1 MSVSPDGRRE
11 GPQEQSAPGG
21 GRSPSGRVVV
31 PPPGATPIS
40 RSWSGVVPLS
50 GSVPDP
56 APYGGAAPQPRAAWS
71 TSRKLFVLVMFLI
84 MLAFNLYL
92 LHSINSSSSSDWRQS
107 DPWWQ
112 ESDIVETDSVPWEVA
127 GAVVRPDTAVVPS
140 GQWLNGLQQ
149 AWGLDFPAADGGAEQ
164 NVRVSSNGSV
174 LVTLERANLWQGT
187 VKGWDVGG
195 GAPRQLWSHTVQ
207 NRDSPDI
214 GDERKS
220 TWVGS
225 TLFVGHYAVNADTGQ
240 IVSLTWMRQEA
251 EAHSD
256 KDLRVT
262 ADLMLVACDSSTGGC
277 SGRRADGTVVW
288 EASTGLAGTD
298 MWGSAASTGH
308 DWIWLGRASTSNV
321 FLDGATGQVKT
332 SSFEPVQ
339 RCWRAPAADGWLVA
353 CEGDSQIRALAADGT
368 PVEAF
373 DAAHWPV
380 STRSKHECSD
390 ASVPI
395 WDQEPTLAQATAYY
409 RDSDASAT
417 RGVLTPADC
426 GHIEYQAPDGAT
438 TALDLTGDDEQRAFT
453 LGDSGGELQDQ
464 LSVSDDGRVLAIGNS
479 VLIDLTTGQC
489 MGPTGNAPDRP
500 ALIAPALILTK
511 TNTNLTATAPR

>member
-1 MSVSPDGRRE
+1 M
-11 GPQEQSAPGG
+11 
-21 GRSPSGRVVV
+21 
-31 PPPGATPIS
+31 
-40 RSWSGVVPLS
+40 VPLS
-50 GSVPDP
+50 GSVAGP
-56 APYGGAAPQPRAAWS
+56 APYGGAVPQPRAAWS

-112 ESDIVETDSVPWEVA
+112 KSDIVETDSVPWEVA

-195 GAPRQLWSHTVQ
+195 GEPRQLWSHTVQ
-207 NRDSPDI
+207 DLDSPGI

-240 IVSLTWMRQEA
+240 IVSLTWMREEA
-251 EAHSD
+251 EGHAD
-256 KDLRVT
+256 KELRVT
-262 ADLMLVACDSSTGGC
+262 AGLVLVACDKSTGGC
-277 SGRRADGTVVW
+277 SGRRADGTVMW
-288 EASTGLAGTD
+288 KTPTGLIGTD

-308 DWIWLGRASTSNV
+308 DWIWLGRTSTSNV
-321 FLDGATGQVKT
+321 FLNAVTGQVKT
-332 SSFEPVQ
+332 SSFEPTQ
-339 RCWRAPAADGWLVA
+339 GCWRAPAADGWLVA

-373 DAAHWPV
+373 DAAHWPM
-380 STRSKHECSD
+380 STRSKQECSD

-438 TALDLTGDDEQRAFT
+438 TILDLTGDDEQRAFT

-464 LSVSDDGRVLAIGNS
+464 LSVSDDGRVLVIGNS
-479 VLIDLTTGQC
+479 VLIDLTTGQY
-489 MGPTGNAPDRP
+489 MDFADSAPDRP
-500 ALIAPALILTK
+500 ALIAPALMLTK
-511 TNTNLTATAPR
+511 TDTALTATPPR

>member
-1 MSVSPDGRRE
+1 M
-11 GPQEQSAPGG
+11 
-21 GRSPSGRVVV
+21 PS
-31 PPPGATPIS
+31 
-40 RSWSGVVPLS
+40 S
-50 GSVPDP
+50 GSVAGP
-56 APYGGAAPQPRAAWS
+56 APYGGAVPQPRAAWS

-112 ESDIVETDSVPWEVA
+112 KSDIVETDSVPWEVA

-195 GAPRQLWSHTVQ
+195 GEPRQLWSHTVQ
-207 NRDSPDI
+207 DLDSPGI

-426 GHIEYQAPDGAT
+426 GHIEYRAPDGTT
-438 TALDLTGDDEQRAFT
+438 TALDLTGDDGQRAFT
-453 LGDSGGELQDQ
+453 LGDSGGALQDQ

>member
-1 MSVSPDGRRE
+1 MTA
-11 GPQEQSAPGG
+11 QS
-21 GRSPSGRVVV
+21 
-31 PPPGATPIS
+31 PGAAGAGRPLCSLKDVIALVI
-40 RSWSGVVPLS
+40 VVI
-50 GSVPDP
+50 
-56 APYGGAAPQPRAAWS
+56 
-71 TSRKLFVLVMFLI
+71 MFAL
-84 MLAFNLYL
+84 MFYD
-92 LHSINSSSSSDWRQS
+92 LHSRQSSSSSDWRQS
-107 DPWWQ
+107 DPSRQ

-127 GAVVRPDTAVVPS
+127 GAVVRPDDAVVPS
-140 GQWLNGLQQ
+140 GQWLNGSQR
-149 AWGLDFPAADGGAEQ
+149 AWGLDFPPADGGDDQ
-164 NVRVSSNGSV
+164 FVRVSPNGSV
-174 LVTLERANLWQGT
+174 LVTLERTNLWQGT

-240 IVSLTWMRQEA
+240 IVSLTWMREEA
-251 EAHSD
+251 EGHAD
-256 KDLRVT
+256 KELRVT
-262 ADLMLVACDSSTGGC
+262 VGLVLVACDKSTGGC
-277 SGRRADGTVVW
+277 SGRRADGTVMW
-288 EASTGLAGTD
+288 EAPTGLIGTA

-308 DWIWLGRASTSNV
+308 DWIWLGRTSTSNV
-321 FLDGATGQVKT
+321 FLNAATGQVKT
-332 SSFEPVQ
+332 SSFEPAQ
-339 RCWRAPAADGWLVA
+339 GCWRAPAADGWLVA

-373 DAAHWPV
+373 DAAHWPM

-390 ASVPI
+390 ASVPV
-395 WDQEPTLAQATAYY
+395 WGQEPTLAQATAYY

-438 TALDLTGDDEQRAFT
+438 MTLDLTGDDEQRAFT

-464 LSVSDDGRVLAIGNS
+464 LSVSDDGRVLTIGNS
-479 VLIDLTTGQC
+479 VLIDLTTGQY
-489 MGPTGNAPDRP
+489 MDPTGSAPDRP
-500 ALIAPALILTK
+500 ALIAPALMLTK

>member
-1 MSVSPDGRRE
+1 M
-11 GPQEQSAPGG
+11 
-21 GRSPSGRVVV
+21 
-31 PPPGATPIS
+31 
-40 RSWSGVVPLS
+40 VPLS
-50 GSVPDP
+50 GSVAGP
-56 APYGGAAPQPRAAWS
+56 APYGGAVPQPRAAWS

-112 ESDIVETDSVPWEVA
+112 KSDIVETDSVPWEVA

-140 GQWLNGLQQ
+140 GQWLNGLQK

-240 IVSLTWMRQEA
+240 IVSLTWMREEA
-251 EAHSD
+251 EGHAD
-256 KDLRVT
+256 KELRVT
-262 ADLMLVACDSSTGGC
+262 AGLVLVACDKSTGGC
-277 SGRRADGTVVW
+277 SGRRADGTVMW
-288 EASTGLAGTD
+288 ETPTGLIGTA

-380 STRSKHECSD
+380 STRSKHEYSD

-395 WDQEPTLAQATAYY
+395 WGQEPTLAQAIAYY

-426 GHIEYQAPDGAT
+426 GHIAYQAPDGAT

-479 VLIDLTTGQC
+479 VLIDLTTGQY
-489 MGPTGNAPDRP
+489 MDFADSAPDRP
-500 ALIAPALILTK
+500 ALIAPALMLTK